1 MARRRLFHHTLVHM
15 SLPARDVY
23 PSSMSEKLANP
34 PPASSALRFAPL
46 LLVAAGMACALYFRP
61 DKSFSPEQILARKEE
76 LTGFAMQHLALAAA
90 LFVAVYALCVAL
102 SVPGAAFLTLAGGFL
117 FGPWLG
123 GSLAVLAA
131 TTGAVAV
138 FLVAE
143 SSLGNLLRARAG
155 PWLEKFR
162 AGFEADAGS
171 YLLFLRLAPV
181 FPFWL
186 VNIAPAF
193 LGVRLV
199 TFAWT
204 TFLGII
210 PGTFVFALAGASL
223 DMVVEDHARI
233 YQACL
238 SSGAAGC
245 RLKLSLGSLLSPAIL
260 AAMTALA
267 LLSLAPVLVKRWHMR
282 KKAGTGGNI
291 R

>member
-1 MARRRLFHHTLVHM
+1 MI
-15 SLPARDVY
+15 
-23 PSSMSEKLANP
+23 EKSGIS
-34 PPASSALRFAPL
+34 ASNRKALRFAPL
-46 LLVAAGMACALYFRP
+46 LLVAAGMVCALYFRP
-61 DKSFSPEQILARKEE
+61 DKWFSPEQILARKEE
-76 LTGFAMQHLALAAA
+76 LNGFAMEHLGLAGAVYVAA
-90 LFVAVYALCVAL
+90 YALCVAL

-117 FGPWLG
+117 FGAWLG
-123 GSLAVLAA
+123 GSLAVVAA
-131 TTGAVAV
+131 TAGAIAV

-143 SSLGNLLRARAG
+143 SSLGHVLRARAG

-162 AGFEADAGS
+162 TGFEADAAS

-193 LGVRLV
+193 LGARLQ

-223 DMVVEDHARI
+223 DMVVEDHART

-245 RLKLSLGSLLSPAIL
+245 RIKLSLGSLLSPAIL
-260 AAMTALA
+260 LAFTALA

-282 KKAGTGGNI
+282 KKAGTGGSI
-291 R
+291 Q

>member
-1 MARRRLFHHTLVHM
+1 
-15 SLPARDVY
+15 
-23 PSSMSEKLANP
+23 MSEKPALST
-34 PPASSALRFAPL
+34 PASSALRFAPL
-46 LLVAAGMACALYFRP
+46 LLIAAGMVAALYFRP

-117 FGPWLG
+117 FGSWLG
-123 GSLAVLAA
+123 ASLAVVAA
-131 TTGAVAV
+131 TAGAVAV
-138 FLVAE
+138 FLVAD
-143 SSLGNLLRARAG
+143 SSLGRVLRARAG
-155 PWLEKFR
+155 PWLDRFR
-162 AGFEADAGS
+162 AGFEADAAS

-186 VNIAPAF
+186 VNIAPAL
-193 LGVRLV
+193 LGVRLA

-223 DMVVEDHARI
+223 DMVVEEHARV
-233 YQACL
+233 YQACIQT
-238 SSGAAGC
+238 GAAGC
-245 RLKLSLGSLLSPAIL
+245 RLKLSLGSLLSPAML
-260 AAMTALA
+260 AALTGLA

-282 KKAGTGGNI
+282 KKADAGGHI